1 MDEQLLKPFNSI
13 LKAIRDNDVEAIK
26 NRMTDTV
33 ADEYDSFKNDFKGYL
48 NHFVDKY
55 EADFEDDDDS
65 YPLNDNPTPSSP
77 TEAGVPEFA
86 DTTIIVYE

>member
-65 YPLNDNPTPSSP
+65 YPLNDNPTPECN
-77 TEAGVPEFA
+77 TGDVPEFA